1 MRRREVPDEES
12 GYSWMDTYGDMVTLL
27 LCFFVLLY
35 SFSTIDS
42 QKWQELV
49 SAFTRT
55 GAPAAVETLDIVA
68 VREDP
73 IPKIDPMVNYE
84 NREESNFWL
93 NAEQR
98 AIDETFDQLY
108 QNIKDYIERNRLE
121 GQLSVVRTEE
131 VIILRFNEVALFDS
145 GQAVIRPESEEILRH
160 IINIIDENIS
170 SIKRVNIEGHTDNVP
185 IRTAQY
191 EDNWDLSVKRATNTL
206 RKVLEWGIINE
217 KMLSAVG
224 YGEYQPIATN
234 ETPEGR
240 QLNRRVDFVLEKAEL
255 T

>member
-1 MRRREVPDEES
+1 MKRPAPSNDEK

-49 SAFTRT
+49 GAFTRT
-55 GAPAAVETLDIVA
+55 GAPAAVDTLDIVA

-84 NREESNFWL
+84 NRDVDYYWL
-93 NAEQR
+93 NAEQK

-108 QNIKDYIERNRLE
+108 QNIKDYIEKNKLE
-121 GQLSVVRTEE
+121 GQLSVERTDE
-131 VIILRFNEVALFDS
+131 VIILRFNEIALFDS
-145 GQAVIRPESEEILRH
+145 GKANIRPESEETLRH
-160 IINIIDENIS
+160 IIKIIDENIS
-170 SIKRVNIEGHTDNVP
+170 SIKMVHIEGHTDNVP
-185 IRTAQY
+185 IRNAMF

-206 RKVLEWGIINE
+206 RKVLEWGIIDE

-234 ETPEGR
+234 DTPEGR

-255 T
+255 K